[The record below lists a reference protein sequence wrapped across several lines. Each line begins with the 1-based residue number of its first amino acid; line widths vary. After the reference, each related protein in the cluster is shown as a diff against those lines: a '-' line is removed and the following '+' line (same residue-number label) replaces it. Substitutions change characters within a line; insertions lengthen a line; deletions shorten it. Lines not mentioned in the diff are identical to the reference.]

1 MENYGTELTTDRYSE
16 SIELSNKCREFYLKR
31 MEDAEARKQTPKT
44 TPSPRGGKT
53 TSIDVAMGKLR
64 EEMVS
69 KKQLVI
75 IVMSVHNIN
84 F

>member
-1 MENYGTELTTDRYSE
+1 MELTTDRYSE

-44 TPSPRGGKT
+44 NPSPRGGKIT
-53 TSIDVAMGKLR
+53 TIDVAMGKLR

-69 KKQLVI
+69 TEHCLNVECTRI
-75 IVMSVHNIN
+75 LILI

>member
-1 MENYGTELTTDRYSE
+1 MELTTDRYGE

-44 TPSPRGGKT
+44 NPSPRGGKIT
-53 TSIDVAMGKLR
+53 TIDVAMGKLR

-69 KKQLVI
+69 TEHCVL
-75 IVMSVHNIN
+75 MLSVHGY
-84 F
+84 